1 MLTRPDTVTAF
12 RFALWA
18 LSWKYMT
25 KQSKSNRRV
34 LSNRLWKY
42 RKRMDFTQR
51 QVSQILGYVSPATI
65 SAYEHGRK
73 LPSFLTAL
81 KLEIVYR
88 VPVAFLFPEHYAR
101 LKTALREREDEL
113 RATWKDVIRRA

>member
-1 MLTRPDTVTAF
+1 MNTR
-12 RFALWA
+12 
-18 LSWKYMT
+18 
-25 KQSKSNRRV
+25 SKWTRRPV
-34 LSNRLWKY
+34 SNRLWKY
-42 RKRMDFTQR
+42 RKRMNFTQR
-51 QVSQILGYVSPATI
+51 QVSQILGYLSPATI

-88 VPVAFLFPEHYAR
+88 VPVAFLFPEHYGR

-113 RATWKDVIRRA
+113 RGTWKGVIPRA